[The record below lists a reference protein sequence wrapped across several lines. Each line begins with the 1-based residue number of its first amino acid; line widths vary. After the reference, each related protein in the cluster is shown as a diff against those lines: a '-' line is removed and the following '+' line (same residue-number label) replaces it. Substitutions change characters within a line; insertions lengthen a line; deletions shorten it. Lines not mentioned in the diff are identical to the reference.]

1 MNILMIAPQPFFSPR
16 GTPLSVYYRTVEL
29 SKLGHDID
37 LLTYPLGQ
45 DVEIPKTQII
55 RCWNLPFIHDVKI
68 GPSIKKLMLDG
79 MLFIEA
85 IFALFRRKYDIV
97 FAHEEAVFFALIFK
111 YLFGIKY
118 IYDMHS
124 SLPQQLRNFN
134 FTKFSPLI
142 KLFSALENLS
152 LKNASA
158 IITICQDLKDQVVAC
173 GYEHKHELIQN
184 TLFYA
189 IRYADELR
197 EVELGRIINTNGKKI
212 VLYAGS
218 FESYQGLDMYLE
230 SIQLIARK
238 RNDIIFI
245 FIGGSPE
252 QVLSARNKSES
263 LGITDQV
270 IFTGTLEVNL
280 VKKFVQNAHVLVS
293 PRLMGTNTPLKIY
306 EYMASGVPIVA
317 TDLITHTQELD
328 EKNAFLQKD
337 DPADFAKGILY
348 CVDDREEAQRRAKHA
363 YEQYYK
369 KYGKKIYD
377 RKLARIMALVQ

>member
-29 SKLGHDID
+29 SKLGNDID

-45 DVEIPKTQII
+45 DVDIPRTEII
-55 RCWNLPFIHDVKI
+55 RSWNVPFIHDVKI
-68 GPSIKKLMLDG
+68 GPSVKKLMLDG
-79 MLFIEA
+79 MLFVKAVVMLLKKE
-85 IFALFRRKYDIV
+85 YDVV

-134 FTKFSPLI
+134 FTKFGPLI
-142 KLFSALENLS
+142 KVFNILENLS

-158 IITICQDLKDQVVAC
+158 IITICQDLKDRVIASGC
-173 GYEHKHELIQN
+173 ERKHELIQN
-184 TLFYA
+184 TLFYT
-189 IRYADELR
+189 ISYADELSD
-197 EVELGRIINTNGKKI
+197 VELGRIINTTGKKI

-218 FESYQGLDMYLE
+218 FEPYQGLDMYLE

-238 RNDIIFI
+238 RNDIMFI

-252 QVLSARNKSES
+252 QVLSARNKSEG

-270 IFTGTLEVNL
+270 IFTGIMEVNL

-293 PRLMGTNTPLKIY
+293 PRLTGTNTPLKIY

-328 EKNAFLQKD
+328 ESSAFLQE
-337 DPADFAKGILY
+337 PEADEFARGILFCIDNRAEALRRSKNAY
-348 CVDDREEAQRRAKHA
+348 DRYHS
-363 YEQYYK
+363 
-369 KYGKKIYD
+369 KYGEDNYAK
-377 RKLARIMALVQ
+377 KLAFIVTLIS